1 MARSVPPGGSSPP
14 VPTPRALPRPT
25 TSVEPPTLSHPLVS
39 VVVVNYCQWRNTAR
53 LVRQL
58 RRSHAVRDGLAD
70 VVVVDN
76 ASPPHRLA
84 KRTGKLLGVS
94 VTRPDH
100 NTGFAKAVNRGAKQ
114 TRGRWVLLI
123 NPDVTV
129 PDGFLDDVLA
139 AADRT
144 EFHDPACGVIG
155 FQLRNRD
162 GSPQASA
169 GPFPTLANTLA
180 GLILPRSRRKCRHQS
195 LAGPHPVPWVTGGC
209 ALVRRDCFDRLGGL
223 DEAYFLYY
231 EDVDFCRRARAEG
244 WTVWYDPG
252 VVVTHHWPLHDRKVS
267 APLRLM
273 TRHALVTYARKHWS
287 GWRAGVLGGVVRFEA
302 AVRQS
307 GAWLRGE
314 PDAAECY
321 RDLRR
326 VICDVTRG
334 RWPAALKRIKAAAVR
349 LAPVAA
355 AQDGKTV

>member
-1 MARSVPPGGSSPP
+1 MALAVPPGGSSPP
-14 VPTPRALPRPT
+14 APEPRAAPRPYT
-25 TSVEPPTLSHPLVS
+25 PAGLPHVS
-39 VVVVNYCQWRNTAR
+39 YPHVTVVVVNYCQWKNTAR

-58 RRSHAVRDGLAD
+58 RRSHAIRDGLAD
-70 VVVVDN
+70 IVVVDN

-84 KRTGKLLGVS
+84 KRAGRMIGVS

-114 TRGRWVLLI
+114 TRGQWVLLI

-139 AADRT
+139 AADLAVA
-144 EFHDPACGVIG
+144 FDPACGVVG

-169 GPFPTLANTLA
+169 GPFPTLSNTLA
-180 GLILPRSRRKCRHQS
+180 GLVLPRARRKCRHQS
-195 LAGPHPVPWVTGGC
+195 LAGRHPVPWVTGGC

-223 DEAYFLYY
+223 DETFFLYY
-231 EDVDFCRRARAEG
+231 EDVDFCHRARAAG
-244 WTVWYDPG
+244 WTVWYEPT
-252 VVVTHHWPLHDRKVS
+252 VVVTHHWPLHDRKVP

-287 GWRAGVLGGVVRFEA
+287 VWQAAVLRGVVRVEA
-302 AVRQS
+302 VVRQF

-321 RDLRR
+321 RDLQR
-326 VICDVTRG
+326 VVGLVARG
-334 RWPAALKRIKAAAVR
+334 NLAAATTRIKAAAVR

>member
-1 MARSVPPGGSSPP
+1 MAPAVPPGGRSSPAQD
-14 VPTPRALPRPT
+14 PRVQPRPARPAA
-25 TSVEPPTLSHPLVS
+25 PPAVARPLVS
-39 VVVVNYCQWRNTAR
+39 VVVVNYCQWKNTAR

-114 TRGRWVLLI
+114 TRGEWVLLV

-139 AADRT
+139 AADKAVT
-144 EFHDPACGVIG
+144 TDPACGVIG

-169 GPFPTLANTLA
+169 GPFPTLSNTLL
-180 GLILPRSRRKCRHQS
+180 GLILPRARRKCRHQS
-195 LAGPHPVPWVTGGC
+195 LGGRHQVPWVTGGC

-223 DEAYFLYY
+223 DESFFLYY
-231 EDVDFCRRARAEG
+231 EDVDFCHRARAAG
-244 WTVWYDPG
+244 WTVWYEPA
-252 VVVTHHWPLHDRKVS
+252 VVVTHHWPLHARPVP

-273 TRHALVTYARKHWS
+273 TRHALVTYARKHWPW
-287 GWRAGVLGGVVRFEA
+287 GPAAILRGVVRVEA
-302 AVRQS
+302 IIRQA
-307 GAWLRGE
+307 GAWFRGE

-321 RDLRR
+321 GDLRR
-326 VICDVTRG
+326 VVGFLARG
-334 RWPAALKRIKAAAVR
+334 NLIAAGVRIRAAAGR